1 MAAAPRYK
9 VYADDGSYQAAVK
22 ELEAGAM
29 LMLLYGPGATVRDGH
44 SPARTLWTEG
54 VDGVAGDS
62 YDDAVNAMIG
72 ARR

>member
-44 SPARTLWTEG
+44 SPARTLWT
-54 VDGVAGDS
+54 
-62 YDDAVNAMIG
+62 
-72 ARR
+72 ARASMGSRATRTTMQ